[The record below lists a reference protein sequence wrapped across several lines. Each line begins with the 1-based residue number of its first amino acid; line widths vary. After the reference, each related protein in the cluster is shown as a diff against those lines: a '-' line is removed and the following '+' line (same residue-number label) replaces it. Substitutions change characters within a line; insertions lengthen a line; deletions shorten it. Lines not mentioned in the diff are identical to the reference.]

1 MRRCFAVLA
10 APATGIDGPSADL
23 MRLKPF
29 VGSCQGGSGERPELR
44 VPTRNSM
51 RPQTPWVLL
60 QRGMMVV
67 RAPSSIIIQRR
78 PLLSS
83 K

>member
-1 MRRCFAVLA
+1 VNLA
-10 APATGIDGPSADL
+10 KNAEFLLASGLAMMSAP
-23 MRLKPF
+23 PF
-29 VGSCQGGSGERPELR
+29 
-44 VPTRNSM
+44 
-51 RPQTPWVLL
+51 

-67 RAPSSIIIQRR
+67 RPVSSIIIQRR